1 MTEVPPKVEL
11 RHLRY
16 FLAVYEELHFG
27 RAAER
32 LFMAQPPLSQAIRK
46 LEAELGVQLFDRTSR
61 VVTPTPA
68 GHAFAAEAASVLT
81 GLEAAI
87 TGARRAGAGHEPALR
102 IGCVPNVSLD
112 LVQRFLDA
120 LREREPTVEREVTN
134 LLSLELVRQVR
145 EGALDFAI
153 LHWAEA
159 YDGMEMAELAPGEPM
174 TGVLPL
180 HHRAAGRDVVG
191 PADLGDE
198 VLVTG
203 ARTINPVLYDRSLA
217 SIAAAGYQFRSIRQA
232 GAVTA
237 RDLALAVAEGFG
249 VAFLPSS
256 VDLSDADGTIVVRR
270 PLEPAPTFA
279 KLVVAWRSDA
289 PGRVQ
294 DVIQSVREVAKEL
307 RLGSAQ

>member
-16 FLAVYEELHFG
+16 FLAVFEELHFG
-27 RAAER
+27 HAAER

-68 GHAFAAEAASVLT
+68 AEVLAHGART
-81 GLEAAI
+81 VLSSLEAAI
-87 TGARRAGAGHEPALR
+87 TEARRAGADHEPALR

-120 LREREPTVEREVTN
+120 LREREPAVEREVTN
-134 LLSLELVRQVR
+134 SLSLELVRQVR

-153 LHWAEA
+153 LHWGED
-159 YDGMEMAELAPGEPM
+159 YEGVEMEELAPAEPL
-174 TGVLPL
+174 TGILPVD
-180 HHRAAGRDVVG
+180 HRAAARDVLG

-198 VLVTG
+198 VLVTSL
-203 ARTINPVLYDRSLA
+203 RTLNPVLYDRSLA
-217 SIAAAGYQFRSIRQA
+217 SLADAGYRFRSIREA
-232 GAVTA
+232 GVVTA

-249 VAFLPSS
+249 IAVIPGS
-256 VDLSDADGTIVVRR
+256 VDLAEAEGTIVVRR

-279 KLVVAWRSDA
+279 RLVVAWRADA
-289 PGRVQ
+289 PRRVQ
-294 DVIQSVREVAKEL
+294 DIFGSVREVAREL
-307 RLGSAQ
+307 RLGAAA